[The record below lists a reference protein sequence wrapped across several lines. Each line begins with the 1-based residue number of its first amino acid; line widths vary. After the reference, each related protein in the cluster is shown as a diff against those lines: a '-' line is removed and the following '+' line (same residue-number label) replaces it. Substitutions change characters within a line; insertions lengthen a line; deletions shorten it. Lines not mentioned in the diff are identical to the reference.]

1 MSSGSPNDPLPLGP
15 PRSHPPDD
23 DDAVMPFLEH
33 LEQLR
38 KVILHSL
45 AAVGIAAIIS
55 WSFSNR
61 VLTWL
66 IAHTTGHAIFTRPE
80 GAFMARFKVSL
91 VLGALI
97 VAPYLFYRI
106 WSFVGPGLLQKEK
119 KIVFPGVLASL
130 VLFYCGLIFSFL
142 VMTPLMVHVLV
153 GFGTNNLTPQTEV
166 QFLLDFVFMGGLAS
180 GLIFQLPLFIGFLTW
195 IGILT
200 PKLLFKFWRH
210 SIVAIFIIAAI
221 LTPADPIS
229 QLVLAAPLLVLYG
242 LSLILASAI
251 HKSRRKARAEREARS

>member
-1 MSSGSPNDPLPLGP
+1 
-15 PRSHPPDD
+15 
-23 DDAVMPFLEH
+23 MPFLEH

-45 AAVGIAAIIS
+45 VAIGVAAVIS
-55 WSFSNR
+55 WSLTDR

-91 VLGALI
+91 VLGVLI
-97 VAPYLFYRI
+97 VAPYVFYRI
-106 WSFVGPGLLQKEK
+106 WSFVGPGLLAKER
-119 KIVFPGVLASL
+119 KIVFPGVVASL
-130 VLFYCGLIFSFL
+130 TLFYCGLLFSFL
-142 VMTPLMVHVLV
+142 VMTPLMVRVLV
-153 GFGTNNLTPQTEV
+153 GFGTPTLAPQTEI

-195 IGILT
+195 IGLLS
-200 PKLLFKFWRH
+200 PALLFKFWRH

-242 LSLILASAI
+242 LSLILAVVI
-251 HKSRRKARAEREARS
+251 HKARRKKQALREQALEP

>member
-1 MSSGSPNDPLPLGP
+1 
-15 PRSHPPDD
+15 
-23 DDAVMPFLEH
+23 MPFLEH
-33 LEQLR
+33 LEELR

-45 AAVGIAAIIS
+45 AAIGIAAIIS
-55 WSFSNR
+55 WSITNR

-80 GAFMARFKVSL
+80 GAFMARFKVSI
-91 VLGALI
+91 VLGVLI
-97 VAPYLFYRI
+97 VAPYVFYRI
-106 WSFVGPGLLQKEK
+106 WSFVGPGLLAKERK
-119 KIVFPGVLASL
+119 MVFPGVLASL
-130 VLFYCGLIFSFL
+130 TLFYCGLVFSFL
-142 VMTPLMVHVLV
+142 VMTPLMVRVLV
-153 GFGTNNLTPQTEV
+153 GFGTSNLTPQTEI

-195 IGILT
+195 IGILS
-200 PKLLFKFWRH
+200 PRLLFKYWRH

-251 HKSRRKARAEREARS
+251 HRARKRQRAEREAALES

>member
-1 MSSGSPNDPLPLGP
+1 
-15 PRSHPPDD
+15 
-23 DDAVMPFLEH
+23 MPFLEH
-33 LEQLR
+33 LEELR

-45 AAVGIAAIIS
+45 AAIGIAAIIS
-55 WSFSNR
+55 WSLTNR

-97 VAPYLFYRI
+97 VAPYVFYRI
-106 WSFVGPGLLQKEK
+106 WSFIGPGLLAKER
-119 KIVFPGVLASL
+119 KIVFPGVVASL
-130 VLFYCGLIFSFL
+130 TLFYCGLVFSFL
-142 VMTPLMVHVLV
+142 VMTPLMVKVLV
-153 GFGTNNLTPQTEV
+153 GFGTANLTPQTEI

-195 IGILT
+195 IGLLS
-200 PKLLFKFWRH
+200 PALLFKYWRH

-242 LSLILASAI
+242 LSLILASGI
-251 HKSRRKARAEREARS
+251 HKARKRQRAEREAET

>member
-1 MSSGSPNDPLPLGP
+1 MSSSPPNDPLPLRP
-15 PRSHPPDD
+15 PRSPDD

-45 AAVGIAAIIS
+45 VAIGVAAVIS
-55 WSFSNR
+55 WSLTDR

-91 VLGALI
+91 VLGVLI
-97 VAPYLFYRI
+97 VAPYVFYRI
-106 WSFVGPGLLQKEK
+106 WSFVGPGLLAKER
-119 KIVFPGVLASL
+119 KIVFPGVVASL
-130 VLFYCGLIFSFL
+130 TLFYCGLLFSFL
-142 VMTPLMVHVLV
+142 VMTPLMVRVLV
-153 GFGTNNLTPQTEV
+153 GFGTPTLAPQTEI

-195 IGILT
+195 IGLLS
-200 PKLLFKFWRH
+200 PALLFKFWRH

-242 LSLILASAI
+242 LSLILAVVI
-251 HKSRRKARAEREARS
+251 HKARREKRALREQALEP

>member
-1 MSSGSPNDPLPLGP
+1 MSSGLPPETQLGQ
-15 PRSHPPDD
+15 RRDD
-23 DDAVMPFLEH
+23 DESLMPFLEH

-45 AAVGIAAIIS
+45 AAIGIAAVLA
-55 WSFSNR
+55 WSVTNR

-80 GAFMARFKVSL
+80 GAFMARFKVSI
-91 VLGALI
+91 VLGVLI
-97 VAPYLFYRI
+97 VAPYVFYRI
-106 WSFVGPGLLQKEK
+106 WSFVGPGLLTKER

-130 VLFYCGLIFSFL
+130 ALFYCGLVFSFL
-142 VMTPLMVHVLV
+142 VMTPLMVRVLV
-153 GFGTNNLTPQTEV
+153 GFGTPNLAPQTEI

-195 IGILT
+195 IGLLS
-200 PKLLFKFWRH
+200 PRLLFKYWRH
-210 SIVAIFIIAAI
+210 SIVAIFIVAAI

-242 LSLILASAI
+242 LSLILASVI
-251 HKSRRKARAEREARS
+251 HRARKRQRAEREAALES

>member
-1 MSSGSPNDPLPLGP
+1 MSSRTPKDPLPLP
-15 PRSHPPDD
+15 PRPHPPENDE
-23 DDAVMPFLEH
+23 AVMPFLEH

-45 AAVGIAAIIS
+45 AAIGIAAIIS
-55 WSFSNR
+55 WSLTNR

-80 GAFMARFKVSL
+80 GAFMARFKVSV
-91 VLGALI
+91 VLGVLI
-97 VAPYLFYRI
+97 VAPYVFYRI
-106 WSFVGPGLLQKEK
+106 WSFIGPGLLLKER
-119 KIVFPGVLASL
+119 KIVFPGVVASL

-153 GFGTNNLTPQTEV
+153 NFGTTNLTPQTEI

-195 IGILT
+195 IGVLS
-200 PKLLFKFWRH
+200 PRLLFKYWRH

-229 QLVLAAPLLVLYG
+229 QLVLAAPLLVLYA

-251 HKSRRKARAEREARS
+251 HKARRRQRAEREAQT